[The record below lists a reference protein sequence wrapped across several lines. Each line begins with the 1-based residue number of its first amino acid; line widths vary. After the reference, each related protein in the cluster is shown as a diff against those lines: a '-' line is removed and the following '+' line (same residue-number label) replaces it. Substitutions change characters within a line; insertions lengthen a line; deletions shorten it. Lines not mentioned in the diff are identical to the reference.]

1 MSHQPYQP
9 HDDPLGPPA
18 ETATPGDSRAANVVV
33 AVTALLLL
41 IALAAVVALA

>member
-1 MSHQPYQP
+1 MSQQPHQR
-9 HDDPLGPPA
+9 HDDPLSQPA
-18 ETATPGDSRAANVVV
+18 EPRPPGDSRAANIVV